1 LVRLGKDSLR
11 VGENN
16 PGQQRVKIVEG
27 INGLFGSTGYIQDLR
42 GLHDGDIWNL
52 RH

>member
-1 LVRLGKDSLR
+1 VFS
-11 VGENN
+11 VN
-16 PGQQRVKIVEG
+16 I
-27 INGLFGSTGYIQDLR
+27 STGYIQDLR